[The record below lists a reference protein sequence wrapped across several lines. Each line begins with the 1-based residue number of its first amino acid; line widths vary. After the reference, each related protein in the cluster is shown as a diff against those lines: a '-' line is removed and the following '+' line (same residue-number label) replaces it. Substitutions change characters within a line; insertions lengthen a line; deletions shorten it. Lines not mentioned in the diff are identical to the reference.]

1 MAVLSRCDML
11 LGLHGICILHTNVL
25 TDIRVARD
33 TGYDALEIWV
43 PKLERYLEA
52 GHRLEDLPAALGPVQ
67 PATVNCL
74 QDLGHPEPE
83 PPGEPARRCE
93 QLCAIANTLNCSIL
107 QVSTARALLGM
118 PWPEIR
124 KRIAQS
130 LAELADIA
138 APFGLRLVLEPQ
150 TFAPLRTPGQALEIF
165 ETAGRDNVGL
175 CLDTFHLWTGGT
187 SWEEV
192 AALDSDLI
200 HVVHISDVTPRKGE
214 EWADD
219 DRDVLPGDGILP
231 LKEATA
237 AVCATGYDGL
247 WSVELMGAKHWEWD
261 PVELARELKR
271 RTESLLAD

>member
-1 MAVLSRCDML
+1 ML

-33 TGYDALEIWV
+33 TGYDALELWV

-74 QDLGHPEPE
+74 QDLGHPEPKL
-83 PPGEPARRCE
+83 PGELTRRCE
-93 QLCAIANTLNCSIL
+93 QLCTIANTLNCSML

-124 KRIAQS
+124 KRIAQP

-138 APFGLRLVLEPQ
+138 APFGVRLVLEPQ
-150 TFAPLRTPGQALEIF
+150 TFAALRTLKQALEVL

-192 AALDSDLI
+192 AAIDSDLI

-214 EWADD
+214 EWSEGRRGFGFDS

-231 LKEATA
+231 LKEAVA
-237 AVCATGYDGL
+237 ALRATGYDGL
-247 WSVELMGAKHWEWD
+247 WSIEIIGAKHWEWD
-261 PVELARELKR
+261 PFELARELKR
-271 RTESLLAD
+271 CTESILAG